1 MSVFLNVSPKF
12 VYFTPRRDQT
22 PGKTRNEST
31 LTLALTTSR
40 PTNHACLHRGDAFIW
55 LLLPL
60 VLFDLCRLEESH
72 VTAAAALF
80 ALAAHPPVF
89 AYATAA
95 AVLALAALPPVLA
108 EAAAAT
114 VLALAAISPVLAEA
128 TAAAVL
134 APAALPPVLAL
145 LLSHLHVRRAR
156 TEGPT
161 FLHNSRARR
170 RDARVQ
176 IFQHSASTWEINHGK
191 GFSLVCGFTRC
202 VRSL

>member
-80 ALAAHPPVF
+80 ALAAP
-89 AYATAA
+89 
-95 AVLALAALPPVLA
+95 PPVLA
-108 EAAAAT
+108 DAAAAALLAIAARILSYPILPYT
-114 VLALAAISPVLAEA
+114 QAAEPIPRVLLSFRSSAPQTARASKRICQRASPV
-128 TAAAVL
+128 AV
-134 APAALPPVLAL
+134 V
-145 LLSHLHVRRAR
+145 
-156 TEGPT
+156 
-161 FLHNSRARR
+161 
-170 RDARVQ
+170 
-176 IFQHSASTWEINHGK
+176 
-191 GFSLVCGFTRC
+191 
-202 VRSL
+202 